1 MLSGKITHKS
11 LSSPHGRSSE
21 QLSLSLAPLLADTIP
36 VVTSSGTY
44 SLPIQTCKHVALR
57 PQKQGC
63 LLGTGTGT
71 GTGGGR
77 GRESEGLTARTDPED
92 RGGRG
97 PRPEQWRLRRCPLA
111 IAQQLVHYV
120 IADSTAVLG
129 RDTRTKSVAP
139 LLSNNFKQKRSSF
152 HSLAP
157 PHCS

>member
-71 GTGGGR
+71 GGGR
-77 GRESEGLTARTDPED
+77 GRESEGLTARIDPED

-139 LLSNNFKQKRSSF
+139 LFSNNFKQKRSSF

-157 PHCS
+157 PPSS